1 MSTNDRSSLSTHVL
15 ATVASLTATGCL
27 VAVGAGA
34 ATAAK
39 PPKPPKP
46 PTGNGSPA
54 LSIDAAP
61 TTLVV
66 GSSSTLS
73 GKLTGPRA
81 SGVVVRIE
89 QDTTVPL
96 GDSFVPTTQT
106 ATTAGNGTWTASV
119 RPSVNTL
126 YHAVAQTSPP
136 TTSPVKRVNVRPL
149 VRLSLSDATP
159 ARGSLVRFSGAVA
172 PQHDGRRVL
181 LQRRGTD
188 GVFRTVVLARLR
200 DAGSSRSV
208 YARSLRIRSTG
219 VYRAKI
225 AQHADHTNGYSALRT
240 ITVHRP

>member
-1 MSTNDRSSLSTHVL
+1 MSVRRPLPSTHVL
-15 ATVASLTATGCL
+15 ATAASLAATAGL

-34 ATAAK
+34 ASAAK
-39 PPKPPKP
+39 PPKTPKP
-46 PTGNGSPA
+46 PLTNGPSLA
-54 LSIDAAP
+54 IDAAP
-61 TTLVV
+61 TTVLF
-66 GSSSTLS
+66 GASSTLS

-81 SGVVVRIE
+81 GGVVIRIE

-96 GDSFVPTTQT
+96 GDSFVPTAQT

-126 YHAVAQTSPP
+126 YHAVAQTSPSI
-136 TTSPVKRVNVRPL
+136 TSPVKRVNVRPL

-159 ARGSLVRFSGAVA
+159 ARGSVVRFSGAVA

-181 LQRRGTD
+181 IQRRGTD
-188 GVFRTVVLARLR
+188 GVFRTVVSTLLH
-200 DAGSSRSV
+200 DAGVSRSTFS
-208 YARSLRIRSTG
+208 RRLRIRSTG

-240 ITVHRP
+240 VTVHRP